1 MKKILFAFFAFLSL
15 NLLGQSSL
23 TNSAIFWENKGQ
35 VVGAD
40 AHKVKYLLN
49 EQNFTLFLMENGLS
63 YQFKRTHLSNDF
75 ISANNFSDFGNSTKS
90 VKSEEIR
97 QETYRIDLELVG
109 ANQNA
114 IVINESESNEKINF
128 VGNKNLSLSSFSKIT
143 YQNIYPKIDWVIYI
157 KDAKVKYDF
166 VVHPGGDPGIIKFK
180 SKWAEQIK
188 LNKDG
193 SFTLNCS
200 MGAIKEE
207 APLSFQNGK
216 LIASNYKLNKDVL
229 QFKIGKYD
237 ASKTL
242 IIDPSLDWVT
252 YYGGNGSGSVDEA
265 SFSTSTDPS
274 GNVYI
279 AGRTSST
286 INIASGGHQNS
297 FSAGYDAF
305 LVKFNSSGV
314 RLWATYYGGAN
325 WDSGYSCT
333 TDAQGN
339 VYLAGATAGSAGAI
353 ASGGHQNTHGGGS
366 NDAYLAKF
374 NSNGQRIWATYYGGA
389 GDDYALHC
397 KVDYAGNI
405 YLVGATASTTAIAS
419 NGHQNTYG
427 GGTYDPFLVK
437 FDENGVRQWAT
448 YYGGNGGGV
457 VDEIGYSCATDQNG
471 NVYLA
476 GRTNSQIGIS
486 SNGYQ
491 NSLGGGYDG
500 FLVKF
505 NASGQRQW
513 ATYYGGFNW
522 ESAYSCATDASGN
535 IYLAG
540 ATAGSAGAIAS
551 GGHQNTHGG
560 GTNDAYLVKFDSNGL
575 RKWATYYGGS
585 ADDYATYAVTD
596 VSGNIYIAGNAASS
610 NNIASG
616 GHQNTYGGGNYD
628 AFLARFDSNGTRL
641 DATYFGGLGDD
652 RGHGCDIDAFG
663 NLYITGQTS
672 STNLSSG
679 GHQNNYGGGTFD
691 GYLTKYNVI
700 FLGIEASKN
709 PLDARLYPNPTR
721 DIANLELFLEAP
733 ADIEIILYN
742 QLGQEISSQKYSQL
756 SEIKHQFDISML
768 PSNMYWVEI
777 KTKKG
782 KSLLPLLKK

>member
-1 MKKILFAFFAFLSL
+1 MKNIYSSLLLLLSI
-15 NLLGQSSL
+15 NLLAQHSL
-23 TNSAIFWENKGQ
+23 LNNSFFLENKGQ
-35 VVGAD
+35 IKGTD
-40 AHKVKYLLN
+40 AQSVKFLLHDK
-49 EQNFTLFLMENGLS
+49 NFTLFLMDKGIS
-63 YQFKRTHLSNDF
+63 YQFIKKNYSENLY
-75 ISANNFSDFGNSTKS
+75 SAGKFSDFENSGK
-90 VKSEEIR
+90 EILV
-97 QETYRIDLELVG
+97 ETYRIDLEFIG
-109 ANQNA
+109 ANPNA
-114 IVINESESNEKINF
+114 KIISESASNEKVNYID
-128 VGNKNLSLSSFSKIT
+128 NKNISTSGFSKIT
-143 YQNIYPKIDWVIYI
+143 YQNIYPKIDWVIYT

-166 VVHPGGDPGIIKFK
+166 VVHPGGNPNMIKFK
-180 SKWAEQIK
+180 SHWADQIK
-188 LNKDG
+188 LNEDG
-193 SFTLNCS
+193 SFTMNCP
-200 MGAIKEE
+200 MGSVTEK
-207 APLSFQNGK
+207 APLTFQGGK
-216 LIASNYKLNKDVL
+216 VIASKYVLKKDIIQIKVAP
-229 QFKIGKYD
+229 YD
-237 ASKTL
+237 ETKTL
-242 IIDPSLDWVT
+242 IIDPALDWVT

-265 SFSTSTDPS
+265 AFSTCTDAS

-286 INIASGGHQNS
+286 VNIASGGHQNS
-297 FSAGYDAF
+297 FGAGYDAF
-305 LVKFNSSGV
+305 LVKFNSNGV
-314 RLWATYYGGAN
+314 RIWSTYYGGAN

-339 VYLAGATAGSAGAI
+339 VYLAGATAGSASAI

-374 NSNGQRIWATYYGGA
+374 NSNGQRIWATYYGGN
-389 GDDYALHC
+389 GDEFANHC
-397 KVDYAGNI
+397 IVDNTGNVYI
-405 YLVGATASTTAIAS
+405 AGATSSTTSIAS

-427 GGTYDPFLVK
+427 GGTYDPFIVK
-437 FDENGVRQWAT
+437 FDNNGVRQWAT

-457 VDEIGYSCATDQNG
+457 VDEIGYSIACDQNG

-476 GRTNSQIGIS
+476 GRTNSQTGIS
-486 SNGYQ
+486 SNGHQ

-505 NASGQRQW
+505 DALGQRQW
-513 ATYYGGFNW
+513 ATYYGGNNW

-585 ADDYATYAVTD
+585 ADDYATCAVTD

-610 NNIASG
+610 SGIASG
-616 GHQNTYGGGNYD
+616 GQQNTYGGGNYD

-641 DATYFGGLGDD
+641 DATYFGASGDD
-652 RGHGCDIDAFG
+652 RGHSCDIDPVG
-663 NLYITGQTS
+663 NLYLCGQTS
-672 STNLSSG
+672 STNLGLG

-691 GYLTKYNVI
+691 GYLAKYNVT
-700 FLGIEASKN
+700 FLGIEAAQN
-709 PLDARLYPNPTR
+709 PLDARLYPNPTS
-721 DIANLELFLEAP
+721 DFVTLELLLEAP
-733 ADIEIILYN
+733 ADTEITLYN
-742 QLGQEISSQKYSQL
+742 QLGQLLLTQNYYQL